1 MNLKLPLV
9 LQYRSFRDLWLGQS
23 ISQLGD
29 AFYFVTFMFMAEKLT
44 GSLAMVGIV
53 GALEAI
59 PYLIFSPYA
68 GVIADRVDRRRVMW
82 LSDVVCGAALILF
95 GAVLALNA
103 SPPIWL
109 LCSVAFLLSTIRCF
123 FLPAKSASIPN
134 LIPKDKL
141 AEANAFSM
149 TTQSLMPLLGLAF
162 AASLMAPLYT
172 ASPRWFFFACVMI
185 NATSFLGSSVYIA
198 RLPKIMP
205 DRKDETPAHAMKD
218 FALGWKYLQTRREL
232 KVWLGML
239 TVFRLFVSPFFVVHL
254 AANKEWFGGKP
265 STLAWFE
272 FAFFFGMII
281 ASPIV
286 GKLRITRPTL
296 TFSYGLAAVGAFVAA
311 MAISPYF
318 WPYVIWNV
326 LCGLAV
332 PYADIPMNT
341 YLQLSVPD
349 AYRGR
354 MNSVTSMIGMGI
366 MPIGMLLAGWMVEEI
381 GIKWALVVM
390 GGGMFFACLAGLLDR
405 SYREAR
411 MPSTEPSSGAPEEIV
426 PSETEGLPTPDDNV
440 GVEVVSRGLLAE
452 PPSVR

>member
-1 MNLKLPLV
+1 MQFKLPQV
-9 LQYRSFRDLWLGQS
+9 LEHRSFRDLWLGQS

-44 GSLAMVGIV
+44 GTVSTAGLV

-59 PYLIFSPYA
+59 PYLLFSPYA
-68 GVIADRVDRRRVMW
+68 GVLADRMDRRRIMW
-82 LSDVVCGAALILF
+82 LSDIVCGVALLLF
-95 GAVLALNA
+95 GAVLAFNA

-134 LIPKDKL
+134 LIPKERVV
-141 AEANAFSM
+141 EANAFSM
-149 TTQSLMPLLGLAF
+149 TTQSLMPLIGLAF
-162 AASLMAPLYT
+162 AASLMAPLYET
-172 ASPRWFFFACVMI
+172 SARWFFFTCVVI
-185 NATSFLGSSVYIA
+185 NAVSFFGSSVYIA
-198 RLPKIMP
+198 RLPEILP
-205 DRKDETPAHAMKD
+205 DRKDGDQPHAWQD
-218 FALGWKYLQTRREL
+218 FKLGWGYLKTRREL
-232 KVWLGML
+232 QIWLAML

-272 FAFFFGMII
+272 FSFFAGMII

-286 GKLRITRPTL
+286 GKLKVTKPTL

-311 MAISPYF
+311 MAISPFF

-332 PYADIPMNT
+332 PYADIPMNA
-341 YLQLSVPD
+341 YMQLSVPD
-349 AYRGR
+349 EFRGR

-366 MPIGMLLAGWMVEEI
+366 MPIGMLMAGWMVEVI

-390 GGGMFFACLAGLLDR
+390 GAGMFFACLAGLLDKT
-405 SYREAR
+405 YRDAR
-411 MPSTEPSSGAPEEIV
+411 MPEIKPEE
-426 PSETEGLPTPDDNV
+426 
-440 GVEVVSRGLLAE
+440 
-452 PPSVR
+452 